1 MTLFRGYTLASE
13 EELLDFAKKLEGK
26 RISQVSDLVGT
37 LDERHRR
44 HTKGVVAHVIETDY
58 FGIGQNSSMEP
69 DFKELG
75 IELKVSP
82 LRLVRSKGLINAKE
96 RNVIEMVDYAEVYKI
111 PDWRKNKHL
120 VSKLSRVLFVFYLHE
135 ADLPALDWRVI
146 SAFLWSPNRDQEIVI
161 QRDYDI
167 IRDKVLR
174 GEPNRES
181 DNEFLATC
189 PKHAGGFKRKEP
201 LKSAPGSLCPH
212 PMMGVA
218 QRRAFC
224 IRNRPL
230 ARMVAD
236 ALSVEIVKK
245 GATEGIPPSSFPCLD
260 VGWKGG

>member
-1 MTLFRGYTLASE
+1 LVRGHNLDSE
-13 EELLDFAKKLEGK
+13 EELLDSAKKLEGK
-26 RISQVSDLVGT
+26 RISQVSDLVGS

-58 FGIGQNSSMEP
+58 FGIEQNSSEEP

-82 LRLVRSKGLINAKE
+82 LRLVPSKGLINAKE
-96 RNVIEMVDYAEVYKI
+96 RNVVEMVDYAEVYKI
-111 PDWRKNKHL
+111 TDWRKNKHL

-135 ADLPALDWRVI
+135 RDLPALDWRVV
-146 SAFLWSPNRDQEIVI
+146 SAFLWSPNREQDIAI

-167 IRDKVLR
+167 IRGKVLR
-174 GEPNRES
+174 GEANREA

-189 PKHAGGFKRKEP
+189 PKHAGGFNREEP
-201 LKSAPGSLCPH
+201 LKSEPGSLCPH
-212 PMMGVA
+212 PTMGVA

-230 ARMVAD
+230 ARIVAD
-236 ALSVEIVKK
+236 ALEVEIVKK
-245 GATEGIPPSSFPCLD
+245 GTTEGIPPSSFPCLG

>member
-1 MTLFRGYTLASE
+1 
-13 EELLDFAKKLEGK
+13 LDSAKKLEGK
-26 RISQVSDLVGT
+26 RISQVSDFVGA

-44 HTKGVVAHVIETDY
+44 HTKGVVAHVIETEY
-58 FGIGQNSSMEP
+58 FGIEQNSSVEP
-69 DFKELG
+69 DFRGLG

-96 RNVIEMVDYAEVYKI
+96 RNVIEMVDYAEIYKT

-120 VSKLSRVLFVFYLHE
+120 VSKISRVLFVFYLHE
-135 ADLPALDWRVI
+135 MDRPALDWRVV
-146 SAFLWSPNRDQEIVI
+146 STFLWSPNRDQGIAI

-174 GEPNRES
+174 GEPNREG
-181 DNEFLATC
+181 DNVFLATC
-189 PKHAGGFKRKEP
+189 PKHAGGFNRGEP

-212 PMMGVA
+212 PTMGVA
-218 QRRAFC
+218 QRRGFC

-230 ARMVAD
+230 TRVVAD
-236 ALSVEIVKK
+236 ALGVGIVKR
-245 GATEGIPPSSFPCLD
+245 GATEGIQPSSFPCLG